1 MQLSQ
6 NAIMLSKTLQGW
18 LKPKLEASLFCSIS
32 HSSAR
37 QSGALEP
44 EPSQLVRPAPG
55 PGATTV
61 GVGLPTPVLTPEGK
75 QRLHVYSR
83 PKPRL
88 TPSRT
93 SASRKTG
100 TSPLYY
106 FPQFMML
113 LLILTRIKKPGL
125 EPVTPDSFPMTCP
138 LLPARH

>member
-61 GVGLPTPVLTPEGK
+61 GVGLPTPLFSLQKASKG
-75 QRLHVYSR
+75 S
-83 PKPRL
+83 
-88 TPSRT
+88 T
-93 SASRKTG
+93 SAQGQSQG
-100 TSPLYY
+100 
-106 FPQFMML
+106 L
-113 LLILTRIKKPGL
+113 LRL
-125 EPVTPDSFPMTCP
+125 EQVLAVKHEPHPCTTFHN
-138 LLPARH
+138 L